1 MALSIPHHLAI
12 IMDGNRRWAKQR
24 GLPLRSGHMQG
35 SVAVEQIIE
44 HASKKDI
51 PWLTLFAFSTEN
63 WSRPARE
70 VKDILGVFRYFL
82 DRKGKA
88 LIDKNVRLRTI
99 GDLSGFP
106 LNIQKKVIELVELS
120 TANTGINLT
129 VALNYGGQDDLVLAA
144 QSMMSKIAAGD
155 LDIADIDQQTIKQHL
170 YTAELPPVDL
180 LIRTSNEK
188 RLSNFMLWDIAY
200 AELMFMPVL
209 WPDFSGNDLDQAL
222 DEYALRERRFGTDAV
237 HNDHKSRY
245 IS

>member
-1 MALSIPHHLAI
+1 MALSLPHHLAI

-24 GLPLRSGHMQG
+24 GLPSRSGHMQG
-35 SVAVEQIIE
+35 AVAVEQIVE
-44 HASKKDI
+44 YAHQKHI

-129 VALNYGGQDDLVLAA
+129 VALNYGGQADLVLAA